1 MEGEGREI
9 SGDNHDVIPV
19 LEKTGRGGES
29 DAFIAASNEDFRH
42 RFSLPHPTRELIPRT
57 TPAWLQWQPYVP
69 RTLINCLNTGS
80 QKARK
85 CRGMCS
91 ENVEHFLYVAQ
102 SMGQTPQCLPKKHVD
117 MLSKVPT
124 N

>member
-1 MEGEGREI
+1 MPEDGSRRAPI
-9 SGDNHDVIPV
+9 S
-19 LEKTGRGGES
+19 
-29 DAFIAASNEDFRH
+29 
-42 RFSLPHPTRELIPRT
+42 
-57 TPAWLQWQPYVP
+57 TPS

-102 SMGQTPQCLPKKHVD
+102 SMGQTPQCPPKKHVD
-117 MLSKVPT
+117 MLNKVPT